1 MRGLAVAGFEA
12 AWVVEGHAVV
22 ALIHETF
29 AAEAGQKAAD
39 SFAGEA
45 DHAAKVFLIELHEE
59 GDGEVGVGGEAAE
72 VVGTR
77 PVEKGAGELAG
88 GRGVEG
94 EAASGE
100 DGAVVLAGQGESDDT
115 VDVGMIPHEA
125 DEVAAWDGFY
135 GGGAKGFGADA
146 VDGVIV
152 QGCETEDIAG
162 AGDSKEKK
170 PAFAGGS
177 GGFYAAVAD
186 DVEVAGREA
195 LAEED
200 FVRLVVT
207 ADAYGVKIVQRV
219 RGEGGRDWGAW
230 R

>member
-1 MRGLAVAGFEA
+1 MF
-12 AWVVEGHAVV
+12 EGHPVV
-22 ALIHETF
+22 ALFDVAFT
-29 AAEAGQKAAD
+29 AEAGEQTAD
-39 SFAGEA
+39 GFAGETS
-45 DHAAKVFLIELHEE
+45 HAAELFVGEFEEE
-59 GDGEVGVGGEAAE
+59 GDREIGAGGCFNEVI
-72 VVGTR
+72 
-77 PVEKGAGELAG
+77 GAGEVEEGTCEFASG
-88 GRGVEG
+88 GGVEG